1 MPTQGGRIHPYLVVL
16 FVFRHQS
23 RGKKLW
29 GLGWGIL
36 KILFV
41 FYKYLYLRQLLNS
54 SLYDVHVKL
63 ETLVNYLWKE
73 ILDVY
78 VHL

>member
-1 MPTQGGRIHPYLVVL
+1 MGIGMGYFKNSVCVL
-16 FVFRHQS
+16 Q
-23 RGKKLW
+23 KK
-29 GLGWGIL
+29 
-36 KILFV
+36 
-41 FYKYLYLRQLLNS
+41 KYLHLRQLLNS

-63 ETLVNYLWKE
+63 ETLMNYLWKE

>member
-1 MPTQGGRIHPYLVVL
+1 MGIGMGYFKNSVCVL
-16 FVFRHQS
+16 QIFV
-23 RGKKLW
+23 
-29 GLGWGIL
+29 
-36 KILFV
+36 
-41 FYKYLYLRQLLNS
+41 LRQLLNS